1 MNLKP
6 VFRLISTRRNLA
18 GNNSDASLSSIRM
31 TFNSAI
37 QATAA
42 GRETSDSDT
51 MSPRSRRTR
60 QGFCP
65 GFTLIELLVVIAI
78 IAILAALLLPALAAA
93 KRKVKDTQCL
103 SNVKQIALAAI
114 SYTLDNEKAGMA
126 ADGSLWVGSL
136 YAYCG
141 NNANV
146 FLCPLTPAPNPQP
159 TTRTLGTAAT
169 PWTIIVNNSPIFS
182 SGYVNGSYGINN
194 YLYDTAQVA
203 GNAEFSGMD
212 TTRCFGKD
220 YAITS
225 PVITPEFAD
234 CRRFGGNPLETDT
247 PARNL
252 YLGADNPNMARF
264 TIARHKV
271 ASPQAAPQN
280 LPAGQPLP
288 GAISM
293 GFADGHVEM
302 VKLQN
307 LWNYYWAK
315 GWVIPAQ
322 RPQ

>member
-1 MNLKP
+1 MNFKP
-6 VFRLISTRRNLA
+6 MDRLIPTRIMKA
-18 GNNSDASLSSIRM
+18 GQHFEANPSSLKM
-31 TFNSAI
+31 TFARTKLAMAS
-37 QATAA
+37 
-42 GRETSDSDT
+42 GRRALDNDMPSTGNQQ
-51 MSPRSRRTR
+51 TR
-60 QGFCP
+60 PGYLR

-78 IAILAALLLPALAAA
+78 IAILAALLLPALTAA
-93 KRKVKDTQCL
+93 KRKAKDTQCL
-103 SNVKQIALAAI
+103 SNLKQVALASI
-114 SYTLDNEKAGMA
+114 SYTLDNEKVGMA
-126 ADGSLWVGSL
+126 SDGSLWAGSL
-136 YAYCG
+136 YPYCG

-146 FLCPLTPAPNPQP
+146 FLCPLTAVPIPQP

-169 PWTIIVNNSPIFS
+169 PWTIIVNNSPIFN

-194 YLYDTAQVA
+194 YLYDTAQVG
-203 GNAEFSGMD
+203 GNAEFSGLD
-212 TTRCFGKD
+212 ATRCYGKD
-220 YAITS
+220 SAITS

-252 YLGADNPNMARF
+252 YLGSDNPNMARF

-293 GFADGHVEM
+293 AFADGHVEM